1 MMNERIKKVLKK
13 VRENHEGL
21 VSIEVE
27 FNLFESGNL
36 EIKWVLYNKDDH
48 HKEYSSFTA
57 MEMDV
62 LELGNDD
69 EFMAM
74 LEDDK

>member
-1 MMNERIKKVLKK
+1 MMNERIKKVLEIEGE
-13 VRENHEGL
+13 RTSGL
-21 VSIEVE
+21 VMVSNRHSRFSDGSLKVE
-27 FNLFESGNL
+27 
-36 EIKWVLYNKDDH
+36 WDLYSNNIVKQF
-48 HKEYSSFTA
+48 SSFGA